1 MGSVVSTVADGAGSA
16 LGTLISAPIKT
27 IFGGSCENICVG
39 TWDIFCFIEH
49 FCISNLVKV
58 AMVSLLIYILMLFF
72 YLLYQ
77 IGIVQCIGRS
87 ICKMT
92 WACCET
98 YWFAVED
105 ISCFL
110 WHKLRNAKRVYHR
123 RRDLEAAY
131 SSSDDEEED
140 DDDSVNNYESLR
152 VAISKKRPLKDRRK
166 NRIRSSLK
174 PRNHWSGSWS
184 KHSRKHADWKTKVG
198 RSYERAYRY

>member
-1 MGSVVSTVADGAGSA
+1 MGGVVSTVADRTGSA
-16 LGTLISAPIKT
+16 LGTLVSAPIKT
-27 IFGGSCENICVG
+27 IFGGSCVNICVG
-39 TWDIFCFIEH
+39 TWDIFCFLEH
-49 FCISNLVKV
+49 FCISSLVKV

-92 WACCET
+92 WASCEAC
-98 YWFAVED
+98 WFAVQD

-110 WHKLRNAKRVYHR
+110 WHKLWNVKRVYRR

-131 SSSDDEEED
+131 SSSDEEED

-166 NRIRSSLK
+166 NRIRSSLR
-174 PRNHWSGSWS
+174 PRKHRPGSWS
-184 KHSRKHADWKTKVG
+184 KHARKHANWKTRVS
-198 RSYERAYRY
+198 RSYEASHRH